1 VALPEI
7 HLDQNSEPPLE
18 LLPALDAVD
27 APEDGEEAEQPERTE
42 TADPLKLYVRQLDA
56 RLLTPVEE
64 RELARRK
71 DLGDEEAKQRLIE
84 SNLRLVMSLTRHYTK
99 ADVPLL
105 DLIQEGNL
113 GLIRA
118 VERFDYRMGFRLS
131 TYATWW
137 IKQSITRA
145 LADQGRT
152 IRLPVHVGEEVRR
165 AHRARRQLSQTL
177 NRDPSVD
184 EIARESGF
192 TPARVQEL
200 FDLTPDPLSLDT
212 PIGDGETV
220 YADVI
225 EDRQSASPDA
235 ANSDV
240 SRAAELEQALAQLDP
255 RMRQVVESRF
265 GLGGRSPKTLDELG
279 VDLHVTRERVRQL
292 EMRALRQ
299 LRDAAP
305 GLLDYLS

>member
-1 VALPEI
+1 M
-7 HLDQNSEPPLE
+7 HLEPTGSESLLE
-18 LLPALDAVD
+18 LLPPLD
-27 APEDGEEAEQPERTE
+27 EIEESESAETVP
-42 TADPLKLYVRQLDA
+42 ADMGDPLKLYVRQLGR
-56 RLLTPVEE
+56 RLLTVSEE

-71 DLGDEEAKQRLIE
+71 DLGDEAAKQRLIE
-84 SNLRLVMSLTRHYTK
+84 SNLRLVMSITRNYTR

-137 IKQSITRA
+137 IKQAITRA

-152 IRLPVHVGEEVRR
+152 IRLPVHVGEQVRR
-165 AHRARRQLSQTL
+165 ARRARRQLAQTL
-177 NRDPSVD
+177 NRDPSLD

-192 TPARVQEL
+192 TPERVREL
-200 FDLTPDPLSLDT
+200 FELTPDPLSLDT
-212 PIGDGETV
+212 PIGDGESV

-235 ANSDV
+235 ANSDL
-240 SRAAELEQALAQLDP
+240 SRTAELGRALARLEP
-255 RMRQVVESRF
+255 RMRRVLESRF
-265 GLGGRSPKTLDELG
+265 GLDGRSPQTLDELG
-279 VDLHVTRERVRQL
+279 TELHVTRERVRQL

-299 LRDAAP
+299 LRESAP
-305 GLLDYLS
+305 GLLDYLR